1 MQGLWQAGGI
11 LFGPTI
17 CSLLILSDLA
27 CVILFSLST
36 VFLSRQELK
45 LKEMSLKCLEPLL
58 FFTKASGNL
67 NKYFKQI
74 ESKYNYTLLK
84 NQYKA

>member
-27 CVILFSLST
+27 GVILSLST

-45 LKEMSLKCLEPLL
+45 LKETSLKCLEPLL
-58 FFTKASGNL
+58 FSMKASGNL
-67 NKYFKQI
+67 NNALNKLNLDITMAF
-74 ESKYNYTLLK
+74 L
-84 NQYKA
+84 